1 MIFYNSGSSRLGLGK
16 TDEQTLSKSTKPSVK
31 PPWKYESTVPFSMTV
46 NERLMPGMLLLL
58 SFIPSRHVVNDG
70 KSTYAE
76 QVPPAGSHRQE
87 LSGCGCGKGVSR
99 VGD

>member
-1 MIFYNSGSSRLGLGK
+1 MGRQMN
-16 TDEQTLSKSTKPSVK
+16 KPYQSQQNQVSNK
-31 PPWKYESTVPFSMTV
+31 PPSKYESTVPFSMTV

-76 QVPPAGSHRQE
+76 QVPPAVSHRQE
-87 LSGCGCGKGVSR
+87 LSSCGCVKGGR
-99 VGD
+99 LMD